1 MGVTIVRADGDPDQP
16 KDGELV
22 ADRRLY
28 VNAAKTRIIEEGD
41 PSAAFLLAGE
51 GGRIGK
57 GDVQRLGLEFVNGRV
72 VQASLEKSEQVE
84 AVFEALKVV
93 REKETPQPNTMVI
106 PVQDEDAGASDQEP
120 GADSP
125 AAAT

>member
-1 MGVTIVRADGDPDQP
+1 MGGVTIVRADGDPDQP

-28 VNAAKTRIIEEGD
+28 VNAAKTRLIEESD
-41 PSAAFLLAGE
+41 PSAAFLLVGE

-57 GDVQRLGLEFVNGRV
+57 GDVQRLGLELVDGRV
-72 VQASLEKSEQVE
+72 VQAPIEKAEPVAPALELEQPPVVTPPPVVDGDAKSDD
-84 AVFEALKVV
+84 
-93 REKETPQPNTMVI
+93 EKQP
-106 PVQDEDAGASDQEP
+106 AG
-120 GADSP
+120 GDSS